1 MFDEGMIAKTYLPSR
16 IRFIPTKKP
25 FKTRSVNVIEVI
37 LNTYLELRKFNLH
50 MLPQTQ
56 SFCCL

>member
-25 FKTRSVNVIEVI
+25 LKHVV
-37 LNTYLELRKFNLH
+37 L
-50 MLPQTQ
+50 ML
-56 SFCCL
+56 SKSS